1 MESIKMLCYDFP
13 DKEYVTLHGLADTH
27 IGSPQFERAKLEKH
41 LAKIM
46 SDPNSYLVLA
56 GDLIDNGLKGSKT
69 NVYRQTMSP
78 DEQIDLAGSLF
89 EPYKDRIL
97 CLDDG
102 NHERRSVLEADIS
115 PTRLLAYRL
124 GLSDR
129 YHRIMSFLRISV
141 GQRRNGHVDRPVYT
155 VAVHHGASSNV
166 HTQNNYAVSCGAD
179 VFMTGHTHR
188 PRTEPLERYEMD
200 LQQKVARLKPI
211 YMCVLTS
218 WMRYGDYGAE
228 KMLKP
233 NGVHPNWVKLYGGE
247 RQVEVT
253 QS

>member
-1 MESIKMLCYDFP
+1 MESIKMLSYDFP
-13 DKEYVTLHGLADTH
+13 ELDYIVLHGLADTH
-27 IGSPQFERAKLEKH
+27 IGSPQFEEKKLRKH
-41 LAKIM
+41 LETIM
-46 SDPNSYLVLA
+46 SDPHSMLILA

-78 DEQIDLAGSLF
+78 DEQIDMACSLF

-124 GLSDR
+124 GISNR
-129 YHRIMSFLRISV
+129 YERIMSYLKIRV
-141 GQRRNGHVDRPVYT
+141 GNRKNGHVLRPTYSVC
-155 VAVHHGASSNV
+155 VHHGATSNV
-166 HTQNNYAVSCGAD
+166 HTQNNFAISCGAD

-188 PRTEPLERYEMD
+188 PRTEPLERYD
-200 LQQKVARLKPI
+200 VDYNKGVARLKPI
-211 YMCVLTS
+211 FMCVLTS
-218 WMRYGDYGAE
+218 WMRYGDYSAE

-247 RQVEVT
+247 KQIEVT